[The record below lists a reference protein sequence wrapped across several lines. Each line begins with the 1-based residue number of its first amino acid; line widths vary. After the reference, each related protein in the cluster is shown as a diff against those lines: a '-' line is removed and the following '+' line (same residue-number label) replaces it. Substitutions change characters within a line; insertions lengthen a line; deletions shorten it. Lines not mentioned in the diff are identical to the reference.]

1 MVRNLLLIIMTFLFS
16 SCFVAN
22 YYEQAE
28 RLAIVGIIDG
38 VNKAWETY
46 DLVYI
51 LDEDTVDVSWANYN
65 EKNEYKR
72 DGHLRFFS
80 QNYCNVVFAA
90 TDLPFC
96 CGKPLRGK
104 HQVTIFLRTK
114 KTGNSVLLA
123 KKNIDMSAFSK
134 TVLTTQVY
142 VGLDTSRYVVRNGPN
157 IDWSKAKQLV
167 LEDANDT
174 VFHYTIWLW
183 DKRKEC
189 DEMPVEKCI
198 VEIPDH
204 WDLISNH

>member
-1 MVRNLLLIIMTFLFS
+1 M
-16 SCFVAN
+16 
-22 YYEQAE
+22 
-28 RLAIVGIIDG
+28 
-38 VNKAWETY
+38 K
-46 DLVYI
+46 
-51 LDEDTVDVSWANYN
+51 
-65 EKNEYKR
+65 KNEYKR

-90 TDLPFC
+90 TDLPFS

-104 HQVTIFLRTK
+104 HQVSIFLKTK

-167 LEDANDT
+167 LEDTNDT
-174 VFHYTIWLW
+174 VFHYTVWLW

-189 DEMPVEKCI
+189 DE
-198 VEIPDH
+198 IP
-204 WDLISNH
+204 

>member
-90 TDLPFC
+90 TDLPFS

>member
-1 MVRNLLLIIMTFLFS
+1 MVRNLLLIIMTFLFT

-28 RLAIVGIIDG
+28 SLAIVGIIDG

-90 TDLPFC
+90 TDLPFS

-104 HQVTIFLRTK
+104 HQVSIFLKTK

-174 VFHYTIWLW
+174 VFHYTVWLW

-198 VEIPDH
+198 VEIP
-204 WDLISNH
+204 

>member
-1 MVRNLLLIIMTFLFS
+1 MVRNLLLIIVTFLFS

-28 RLAIVGIIDG
+28 QLAIVGIIDG

-51 LDEDTVDVSWANYN
+51 LDEDTVDVSWANFN

-90 TDLPFC
+90 TDLPFS

-104 HQVTIFLRTK
+104 HQVSIFLKTK

-157 IDWSKAKQLV
+157 VDWSKAKQLV

-174 VFHYTIWLW
+174 VFHYTVWLW

-198 VEIPDH
+198 VEIP
-204 WDLISNH
+204 

>member
-1 MVRNLLLIIMTFLFS
+1 MTFLIS

-38 VNKAWETY
+38 VNKAWKTY

-51 LDEDTVDVSWANYN
+51 FDEDTVDVSWANYN
-65 EKNEYKR
+65 EKNEHKR
-72 DGHLRFFS
+72 DDHLRFFS

-90 TDLPFC
+90 TDLSFS

-104 HQVTIFLRTK
+104 HQVSIFLKTK

-142 VGLDTSRYVVRNGPN
+142 VGLNTSRYVVRNGPN

-174 VFHYTIWLW
+174 LFHYTIWLW

>member
-1 MVRNLLLIIMTFLFS
+1 MVRNLLLIIMTFLIS

-28 RLAIVGIIDG
+28 QFAIVGVIDG

-72 DGHLRFFS
+72 DGHLRVFS

-90 TDLPFC
+90 TDLPFS

-104 HQVTIFLRTK
+104 HQVSIFLKTK
-114 KTGNSVLLA
+114 KQEIA
-123 KKNIDMSAFSK
+123 FCWQKKI
-134 TVLTTQVY
+134 
-142 VGLDTSRYVVRNGPN
+142 
-157 IDWSKAKQLV
+157 
-167 LEDANDT
+167 
-174 VFHYTIWLW
+174 
-183 DKRKEC
+183 
-189 DEMPVEKCI
+189 
-198 VEIPDH
+198 
-204 WDLISNH
+204 